1 MPVNNKIYLE
11 NALTLTKSLSMLYI
25 NATIES
31 SNEETRAV
39 FYNGLL
45 VNLEMQDDIYQN
57 MKDDGYYNPE
67 NIKTSEIKKALK
79 KLTKDESE

>member
-1 MPVNNKIYLE
+1 MHVNNKTYLE

-39 FYNGLL
+39 FHNGLL
-45 VNLEMQDDIYQN
+45 VNLEMQ
-57 MKDDGYYNPE
+57 
-67 NIKTSEIKKALK
+67 
-79 KLTKDESE
+79 